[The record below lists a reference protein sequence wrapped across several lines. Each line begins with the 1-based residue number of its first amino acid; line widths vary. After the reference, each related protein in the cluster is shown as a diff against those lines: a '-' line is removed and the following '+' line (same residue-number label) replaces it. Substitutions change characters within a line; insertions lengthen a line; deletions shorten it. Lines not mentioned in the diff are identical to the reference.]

1 MEVRTRYCAAG
12 KLNEVGGDF
21 YDVFDYETDRWM
33 LVIGDVCGKGPR
45 AAGVTALARHTLR
58 AAAMSGQSP
67 TEMLETLHRALRRQ
81 PPGADLCTVCLVAAH
96 HTGAATQLT
105 VALAGHPPP
114 LLINRDGQAEMIGHP
129 GTLLGVLDP
138 VEIVETTAELGNG
151 ETLLLYTDGVT
162 DAGRP
167 NVELGETGL
176 IELCRQAPRL
186 DLDSLL
192 EYVEDVA
199 LEHAKLGLRD
209 DLALLGLRA
218 SQPMS

>member
-1 MEVRTRYCAAG
+1 
-12 KLNEVGGDF
+12 
-21 YDVFDYETDRWM
+21 
-33 LVIGDVCGKGPR
+33 
-45 AAGVTALARHTLR
+45 
-58 AAAMSGQSP
+58 
-67 TEMLETLHRALRRQ
+67 
-81 PPGADLCTVCLVAAH
+81 VCLVAAH
-96 HTGAATQLT
+96 NTGAATQLA

-114 LLINRDGQAEMIGHP
+114 LLIDRDGHAELIGSP

-138 VEIVETTAELGNG
+138 IEILETKAELRDG

-199 LEHAKLGLRD
+199 LMHAKLGLRD

-218 SQPMS
+218 SQSVPSQR

>member
-1 MEVRTRYCAAG
+1 
-12 KLNEVGGDF
+12 
-21 YDVFDYETDRWM
+21 M

-58 AAAMSGQSP
+58 AAAMSDQSP
-67 TEMLETLHRALRRQ
+67 SEMLETLHRALRHQ
-81 PPGADLCTVCLVAAH
+81 PPGVDLCTVCLVVAQN
-96 HTGAATQLT
+96 TDTQTDLT

-114 LLINRDGQAEMIGHP
+114 LLIDRNGHARFIGRP

-138 VEIVETTAELGNG
+138 IEIVETKAELASD

-167 NVELGETGL
+167 NVELGEAGL

-209 DLALLGLRA
+209 DLALLALRA
-218 SQPMS
+218 LQPTPSQR